1 MVCNAQHTCFSS
13 PPLLTI
19 SGILGSD
26 QTSDTLVSDGVWE
39 RRVERRWT
47 PKEEDQSVK
56 CTVRYQGGQTAT
68 SELRLNVECKSS
80 QNRFKWIAKQKD
92 IYAYFLFGSFLHFGL
107 GPYEKITMTEHPIKA
122 TEGVAQS
129 VICSV
134 WYKCKK
140 NTPTIVWNYSDMQR
154 SISYEQLPNNNSVA
168 RSNLTFIGSLDDN
181 GKSLTCTA
189 QFFTGNTSDSTT
201 IHVKSEYRF
210 YTVDT
215 RRYAVRH
222 FLMGELVSH
231 LKWSMTSCLYF
242 SEYEKPIEVVKMAE
256 GGRTSQLKL
265 LRLYVL

>member
-1 MVCNAQHTCFSS
+1 MVCSAQHTCFSS

-26 QTSDTLVSDGVWE
+26 QTSDTSVSDGVWE

-47 PKEEDQSVK
+47 PKEEDQIVK

-80 QNRFKWIAKQKD
+80 QNRFNWIAKHQD
-92 IYAYFLFGSFLHFGL
+92 IYAYFLWHFYIFGL

-134 WYKCKK
+134 LYKCRK

-154 SISYEQLPNNNSVA
+154 SISYEQLSNNNFVA

-181 GKSLTCTA
+181 GTSLTCTA
-189 QFFTGNTSDSTT
+189 QFLTGNTSDSTT

-210 YTVDT
+210 YTVGT
-215 RRYAVRH
+215 RGYAVPH
-222 FLMGELVSH
+222 FLLGERVFH
-231 LKWSMTSCLYF
+231 LKQSMTSRLYF
-242 SEYEKPIEVVKMAE
+242 SEYEKPIEVVKMKE
-256 GGRTSQLKL
+256 GGCTSQLKL